1 MLVKINSLIDFFQ
14 EARLCFGK
22 NQFMEYH
29 RLGGSETLRTRLLI
43 SQRKFNKYIF
53 YVYILFYTNIF
64 CINIYFSNGIYIFYI
79 FIYIFL
85 CKKKFSVKNF
95 NVKLF
100 FHIKTFF
107 SENNVYFVKNIFF
120 PQIFFFSKKKIC
132 QFCNKRTAMVLQN
145 VFSKE
150 AFLHWSKS
158 STKVF
163 ISIADLTKYLNRS

>member
-1 MLVKINSLIDFFQ
+1 
-14 EARLCFGK
+14 
-22 NQFMEYH
+22 MEYH

-64 CINIYFSNGIYIFYI
+64 CINIYFSNGTYIFYI

-120 PQIFFFSKKKIC
+120 PQIFFFSKKKFVSFATNE
-132 QFCNKRTAMVLQN
+132 QPWFYKTYFPKKLFCIGQN
-145 VFSKE
+145 PQQ
-150 AFLHWSKS
+150 
-158 STKVF
+158 
-163 ISIADLTKYLNRS
+163 RSLFP

>member
-1 MLVKINSLIDFFQ
+1 
-14 EARLCFGK
+14 
-22 NQFMEYH
+22 MEYH

-85 CKKKFSVKNF
+85 WKKKFSVKNF

-120 PQIFFFSKKKIC
+120 PQIFFFSKKK
-132 QFCNKRTAMVLQN
+132 NLLVLQQTN
-145 VFSKE
+145 S
-150 AFLHWSKS
+150 HG
-158 STKVF
+158 STKRIFQRSFSALVK
-163 ISIADLTKYLNRS
+163 ILNKGLYFHS

>member
-1 MLVKINSLIDFFQ
+1 
-14 EARLCFGK
+14 
-22 NQFMEYH
+22 MEYH

-64 CINIYFSNGIYIFYI
+64 CINIYFSNGTYIFYI

-107 SENNVYFVKNIFF
+107 SENNVYFVKNIFS
-120 PQIFFFSKKKIC
+120 QKKK
-132 QFCNKRTAMVLQN
+132 NLLVLQQTN
-145 VFSKE
+145 S
-150 AFLHWSKS
+150 HG
-158 STKVF
+158 STKRIFQRSFSALVK
-163 ISIADLTKYLNRS
+163 ILNKGLYFHS